1 MSNDLFLTR
10 ERWLEKLAGPKLR
23 QNVKE
28 WESEILE
35 RLHQEHPY
43 LVDSNISIKMKK
55 VDPETGSGIGAI
67 TLDER
72 LTIPIVVKNFRL
84 EPLDTLING
93 PDMLPL
99 TRARIE
105 MALKPLAIGTP
116 VAPGKGEVTD
126 ASLTHMT
133 TPPYDGK
140 YTFASSLK
148 YTKDDFSGAISRAFS
163 ENGLTFELH
172 TNGMLKEAL
181 LAFNNNA
188 KEETPEEAAP
198 VYKLE
203 ETAVVQQSTSTPG
216 IHSVLTGAGPVTGVL
231 AKTASGKWLFAGFN
245 GQYASF
251 DKQPDL
257 PLSEAPLKKMAE
269 APVRG
274 EGVFVYKTAAGVEAS
289 GPIKVLSVVAD
300 DPIIRDQSGNKYTLY
315 FSKEASGLQLGDGIA
330 VVGEDSAFV
339 PLTHKIT
346 IPMVKTA
353 EAIKRG
359 VYLKIEKRAGRVHL
373 SSNRDWEFSEAL
385 LKEGEYMEDLR
396 EKLSPYFD
404 DISLNKVAAVQGS
417 QYFAVE
423 KNEKLLKQPLP
434 EIHLSKE
441 SMRAITKTASLFD
454 SSAASFI
461 KLSEEMSK
469 KTIDTLLGL
478 NFLTKQNVSK
488 FIDNMDKIAE
498 ARQAVGQ
505 LLMASRLGLDVDQ
518 GPVKAAFYALDEVEQ
533 DLQQLYNV
541 TTTRN

>member
-1 MSNDLFLTR
+1 MNNNLFLHR

-55 VDPETGSGIGAI
+55 VDPETGSGIGAV

-140 YTFASSLK
+140 YTFASALK
-148 YTKDDFSGAISRAFS
+148 YTKDDFAGAISRAFS
-163 ENGLTFELH
+163 EDGLTFEIS
-172 TNGMLKEAL
+172 TNGILKEAL
-181 LAFNNNA
+181 LAFNSNA
-188 KEETPEEAAP
+188 KEEEPTETAP
-198 VYKLE
+198 PYSLE
-203 ETAVVQQSTSTPG
+203 ETAVSQQSTSTPG
-216 IHSVLTGAGPVTGVL
+216 IHSVLTGKGPVTGVL
-231 AKTASGKWLFAGFN
+231 AKTASGSWMFVGFN
-245 GQYASF
+245 GQYVTF
-251 DKQPDL
+251 DKQPEL
-257 PLSEAPLKKMAE
+257 PLADAPIQKMASE
-269 APVRG
+269 KIRG
-274 EGVFVYKTAAGVEAS
+274 DGVFIYKTASGIEAS
-289 GPIKVLSVVAD
+289 GPFKVVGFVAD
-300 DPIIRDQSGNKYTLY
+300 DPIIRDQTGNKYTLY
-315 FSKEASGLQLGDGIA
+315 FSKEASGLELGEGAA
-330 VVGEDSAFV
+330 VINEDSAFM
-339 PLTHKIT
+339 PLLKKTT

-373 SSNRDWEFSEAL
+373 SSNKDWEFSEAL

-404 DISLNKVAAVQGS
+404 DISLNKVAAVQGT
-417 QYFAVE
+417 QYFAVR
-423 KNEKLLKQPLP
+423 KNDKPNARPLP
-434 EIHLSKE
+434 EIEISKE
-441 SMRAITKTASLFD
+441 AMRALTKTASLFD
-454 SSAASFI
+454 AASTSFI
-461 KLSEEMSK
+461 KLSEEGSK

-488 FIDNMDKIAE
+488 FIENMDKIAE

-518 GPVKAAFYALDEVEQ
+518 GPIKAAFYALDEVEQ

-541 TTTRN
+541 TTTRS